1 MPSLA
6 ALAFGLASFAASVCA
21 HEKYVQLNPNGDN
34 AGVKAIGHTNPNG
47 GGRTNQ
53 YGSDFDKIGRNNWNQ
68 ALCQRDSDGDG
79 QTNGLELGDP

>member
-6 ALAFGLASFAASVCA
+6 ALAFGLASFAASVSA
-21 HEKYVQLNPNGDN
+21 HAKYVPLNPNGN
-34 AGVKAIGHTNPNG
+34 NTGVAAIGHINTAG
-47 GGRTNQ
+47 GGKTNQ
-53 YGSDFDKIGRNNWNQ
+53 YGSDFDKIGKKNWNQ